1 MRRQIRLV
9 AGSNCPKWSG
19 TDKTEVSLTS
29 VEQRNTSNT
38 SGQLHIRRGL
48 LERRFHANGIP
59 TLVIDMRG
67 RTITVPKI
75 RCLCTPLYSQS
86 RTWVECFSPHS
97 ASLIIALGSA
107 SFISSARARV
117 SAARIHQVG
126 AAAYHDPFGISDP
139 RQRATKCGLSRN
151 RSPRCL
157 TFTTASSATAIGY
170 NLEPSRNTELQM
182 VKSPSRDLP
191 DPSGRDLPDPSH
203 S

>member
-1 MRRQIRLV
+1 MSEMVRNGQDGGFPHVCRAEEHIEHVR
-9 AGSNCPKWSG
+9 AAPHSARPFG
-19 TDKTEVSLTS
+19 TALPCEWDS
-29 VEQRNTSNT
+29 
-38 SGQLHIRRGL
+38 
-48 LERRFHANGIP
+48 

-67 RTITVPKI
+67 RTITVAKI

-170 NLEPSRNTELQM
+170 NLEPSRNTEPQM

>member
-9 AGSNCPKWSG
+9 AGSKCPKWSG

-48 LERRFHANGIP
+48 LERRFHAKWDS

-170 NLEPSRNTELQM
+170 NLEPSRNTEPQM

>member
-1 MRRQIRLV
+1 MTSANCKLAKFYHVSVDLSQTSMSAMDLLCITSSLEITFPKRGDLTSKREMRRQIRLV
-9 AGSNCPKWSG
+9 AGSKCPKWSG
-19 TDKTEVSLTS
+19 TDKTEVSLRS

-48 LERRFHANGIP
+48 LERRFHAKWDS

-117 SAARIHQVG
+117 SAARI
-126 AAAYHDPFGISDP
+126 Y
-139 RQRATKCGLSRN
+139 
-151 RSPRCL
+151 
-157 TFTTASSATAIGY
+157 
-170 NLEPSRNTELQM
+170 
-182 VKSPSRDLP
+182 
-191 DPSGRDLPDPSH
+191 
-203 S
+203 